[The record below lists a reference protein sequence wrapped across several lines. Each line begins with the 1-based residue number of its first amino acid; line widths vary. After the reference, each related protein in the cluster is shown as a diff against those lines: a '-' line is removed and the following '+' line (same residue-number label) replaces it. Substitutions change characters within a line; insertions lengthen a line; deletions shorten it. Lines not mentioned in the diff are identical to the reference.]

1 MVTVSILDCSK
12 KYEIESSKTLYD
24 LLNQYMPGARFN
36 FVAAKLNGEILELM
50 TPITSDITIEWVKAD
65 SEEGLAIIRHS
76 TSHIM
81 ALAVRKLF
89 PDTKIAIGPSTADGF
104 YYDFDSSHRFNEEDF
119 AAIEAEMEKFIK
131 ENVPF
136 EKSSISKADALA
148 KFEKEN
154 EKYKV
159 ELIKDLTD
167 GQITLYKS
175 GDFTDLCRGPH
186 VPNAGYIKAFK
197 IMKIAGAYWRGD
209 EKREMLQRL
218 YGTAFAD
225 PKSLKAYLKMLEEAL
240 ERDHRKIGKEMNLFG
255 FYPEGPGF
263 PFWKPNGMILYN
275 RVLDYWKQV
284 HKDAGYVEVKTPII
298 LNEELWHRSGHWDHY
313 QENMYFTEIDKEKY
327 AIKPM
332 NCPGALEIF
341 KSRQRSYKDLPL
353 RLAEFGHD
361 VRNEPSG
368 TLHGCMRVR
377 GFVQDDAHILCTEDQ
392 IGPEVAKFCKL
403 LKVVY
408 HDFGFDD
415 LVVKFSTM
423 PEDHVGDL
431 ATWERAE
438 KALADAC
445 HEAGLDYE
453 IQPGEGAFYGPKL
466 EFKLYDCLGREW
478 QCGTIQADFQLPSAE
493 RLDATYIGADN
504 QKHHPVMLHRAI
516 LGSFERFLGILIENF
531 AGAFPTWLAFEQVA
545 VVPVSEEF
553 DDYAKQVNDA
563 LVAHDIRSNVY
574 LGDENMKA
582 KIKNISTE
590 HRTPY
595 ILVVGEKEK
604 AEGTVCCRY
613 RFSST
618 KPVETFKLDDF
629 IAYVEDK
636 INSHFIG
643 I

>member
-1 MVTVSILDCSK
+1 MAD
-12 KYEIESSKTLYD
+12 E
-24 LLNQYMPGARFN
+24 
-36 FVAAKLNGEILELM
+36 KLQ
-50 TPITSDITIEWVKAD
+50 
-65 SEEGLAIIRHS
+65 IIRHS
-76 TSHIM
+76 CAHVM
-81 ALAVRKLF
+81 AEAIKHLY
-89 PDTKIAIGPSTADGF
+89 PGTKIAIGPAIDNGF
-104 YYDFDSSHRFNEEDF
+104 YYDFEFPTDTKFTETDF
-119 AAIEAEMEKFIK
+119 PAVEKEMRKILAGNHDFIRK
-131 ENVPF
+131 EV
-136 EKSSISKADALA
+136 SKAEALKLFA
-148 KFEKEN
+148 DEP
-154 EKYKV
+154 YKV
-159 ELIKDLTD
+159 ELINDLED
-167 GQITLYKS
+167 GATITTYEQDGYL
-175 GDFTDLCRGPH
+175 DLCRGPH
-186 VPNAGYIKAFK
+186 VANTKEINGQAFK
-197 IMKIAGAYWRGD
+197 LTKVAGAYWRGD
-209 EKREMLQRL
+209 SSRTMLTRV
-218 YGTAFAD
+218 YAVCFAKPND
-225 PKSLKAYLKMLEEAL
+225 LKDYIQMMEEA
-240 ERDHRKIGKEMNLFG
+240 EKRDHRKLGTEMDLFHLA
-255 FYPEGPGF
+255 PEDPGQI
-263 PFWKPNGMILYN
+263 FWHPNGWTIYTTMQ
-275 RVLDYWKQV
+275 DYMRKMV
-284 HKDAGYVEVKTPII
+284 RRDGYQEVNTPAIMPRT
-298 LNEELWHRSGHWDHY
+298 LWERSGHWGHY
-313 QENMYFTEIDKEKY
+313 QQNMFITESEKRLF

-445 HEAGLDYE
+445 TAAGLTYE

-466 EFKLYDCLGREW
+466 EFKLYDCIGREW
-478 QCGTIQADFQLPSAE
+478 QCGTIQVDYQLPSAE

-545 VVPVSEEF
+545 VVPVSSEF
-553 DDYAKQVNDA
+553 DDYAKQINET
-563 LVAHDIRSNVY
+563 LLEHDIRSNAY

-582 KIKNISTE
+582 KIKNISME

-604 AEGTVCCRY
+604 ADGTVCVRY
-613 RFSST
+613 RFSSK
-618 KPVETFKLDDF
+618 KPQETMKIDDF
-629 IAYVEDK
+629 VAYVEK
-636 INSHFIG
+636 KVAEKGTG